1 MNNPSITIGAMYSSL
16 CTQELLSKIVPMFN
30 IPSPIACEFLCQGL
44 NDSYKVTTESDS
56 YLLRIYRKEWRT
68 KSDIEFELSILNHLH
83 REKINV
89 AYPLVA
95 VTGEQIVSVTSP
107 EGERFAI
114 MTSFAEGQPL
124 LFNDSYDA
132 ELYGKSVAKIHKH
145 SGNISTQHERF
156 KIDLIHLIEEPLKR
170 IKPYLKHR
178 ESDWL
183 FLKSYASTLSKNI
196 ANSQSELLDFGFCHG
211 DFHGGNAHKSNGELT
226 FFDFD
231 CCGIGFRAYD
241 LAVYK
246 WSARLAKKEEERWVP
261 FIKAYREVREIS
273 EHDLALVDDYVSI
286 RHIWL
291 MGLHTDI
298 ALAKGWLT
306 EKYFTHQL
314 KFLKDACDE
323 RQIEICVQKS

>member
-1 MNNPSITIGAMYSSL
+1 MNNPSINIGAMYSSL
-16 CTQELLSKIVPMFN
+16 CSKELLSKIVPMFN
-30 IPSPIACEFLCQGL
+30 IPAPISCEFLCHGL
-44 NDSYKVTTESDS
+44 NDSYKVITESDS
-56 YLLRIYRKEWRT
+56 YLLRIYRKDWRT

-83 REKINV
+83 QEQVNV

-95 VTGEQIVSVTSP
+95 VTGDQIISIATP

-124 LFNDSYDA
+124 SFDDSSDA
-132 ELYGKSVAKIHKH
+132 ALYGKSAAKIHKY
-145 SGNISTQHERF
+145 SENFSTQHDRF

-170 IKPYLKHR
+170 IKPYLKDR
-178 ESDWL
+178 DSDWQ
-183 FLKSYASTLSKNI
+183 FLKRYASALSKNI
-196 ANSQSELLDFGFCHG
+196 ANSKSELLDFGFCHG
-211 DFHGGNAHKSNGELT
+211 DFHGGNAHKSNGEFT

-246 WSARLAKKEEERWVP
+246 WSARLAKKEEERWLP
-261 FIKAYREVREIS
+261 FIKAYREIREIS
-273 EHDLALVDDYVSI
+273 DHDLALVDDYVSI

-298 ALAKGWLT
+298 AIAKGWLT
-306 EKYFTHQL
+306 DKYFTHQL

-323 RQIEICVQKS
+323 RQIEVCVNES